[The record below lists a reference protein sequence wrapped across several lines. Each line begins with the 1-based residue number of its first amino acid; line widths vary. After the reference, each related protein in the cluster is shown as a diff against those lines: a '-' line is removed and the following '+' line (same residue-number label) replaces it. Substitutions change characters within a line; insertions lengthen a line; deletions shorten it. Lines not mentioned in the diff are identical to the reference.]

1 MGACIMNQSKGHW
14 LLFDSFNNIINL
26 IMELE
31 FESNPLVDG
40 DEAFDLSFTF

>member
-1 MGACIMNQSKGHW
+1 MSQSKGHW

-26 IMELE
+26 AMALE

-40 DEAFDLSFTF
+40 DETFDLSFTS